1 MAKSSTNTSNFKP
14 PCASSTDRTI
24 ASRLCSKPITA
35 ALGARRDGDARRLAE
50 PFVEIGAH
58 FQNQRLEPVL
68 EEVVGPGHD
77 GILDDGVLVGF
88 QLINLFDDFL

>member
-1 MAKSSTNTSNFKP
+1 LAKSWTNASNFKP

-24 ASRLCSKPITA
+24 ASRFCSKPITA
-35 ALGARRDGDARRLAE
+35 ARSTRRDGDARRLAE
-50 PFVEIGAH
+50 PYVEIGAH
-58 FQNQRLEPVL
+58 FQIQRLEPVL

-77 GILDDGVLVGF
+77 GMLDDGVLVGF

>member
-1 MAKSSTNTSNFKP
+1 LAKSSTNAPNFKP
-14 PCASSTDRTI
+14 PCASSADRTI

-35 ALGARRDGDARRLAE
+35 ARSARRDRDARRLAE

-58 FQNQRLEPVL
+58 FRNQRLEPVL
-68 EEVVGPGHD
+68 EEVVGLGYD
-77 GILDDGVLVGF
+77 GMLDDGVFVGF

>member
-1 MAKSSTNTSNFKP
+1 LAKSSTNASNFKP
-14 PCASSTDRTI
+14 PCAPSTARTI

-50 PFVEIGAH
+50 PSVEIGVH
-58 FQNQRLEPVL
+58 FRNQRLEPVL

-77 GILDDGVLVGF
+77 GMLDDGVLVGF
-88 QLINLFDDFL
+88 QLFYGLNDFL